1 MSNKDSSTKLLKREV
16 RIHTRPMTDEE
27 YQYVLRM
34 FAFHFDQKDS
44 KAITGQIMIEEHPHE
59 N

>member
-1 MSNKDSSTKLLKREV
+1 MSQITSNQKLQKRDV

-34 FAFHFDQKDS
+34 FAFYFENQVPASLSSRESDQTIS
-44 KAITGQIMIEEHPHE
+44 V
-59 N
+59 

>member
-1 MSNKDSSTKLLKREV
+1 MSQITLNQKLQKREV

-34 FAFHFDQKDS
+34 FAFYFENQVPTSLSSRESDQTIS
-44 KAITGQIMIEEHPHE
+44 V
-59 N
+59 